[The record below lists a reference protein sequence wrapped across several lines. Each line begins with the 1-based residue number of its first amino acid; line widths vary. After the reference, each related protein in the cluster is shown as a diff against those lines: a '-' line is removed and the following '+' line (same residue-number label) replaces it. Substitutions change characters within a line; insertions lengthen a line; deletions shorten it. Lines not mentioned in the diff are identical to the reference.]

1 MRELNHRHNLA
12 TQPQKPFKALIDLI
26 WRMIGHIVIDKN
38 KDEKWHTVQ
47 GFTTIKEL
55 TLLASLLLFFS

>member
-1 MRELNHRHNLA
+1 
-12 TQPQKPFKALIDLI
+12 
-26 WRMIGHIVIDKN
+26 MIGHIVLIKN

-55 TLLASLLLFFS
+55 TLLASLLLFFFLIDLLRHQALRRTPIRHRVNRYMPCGH